1 MNKTKLGRLGEDL
14 ACEYLVDK
22 GYKIIGRNYREK
34 WDELDIVARS
44 QDKTLIFVEVKT
56 INTAGGDENS
66 MIMPEDNLTKSKMR
80 KLKRACQSFALKRP
94 EFVDEN
100 KGWRIDLVAITTM
113 SDKEPKIR
121 HYENI

>member
-80 KLKRACQSFALKRP
+80 KLKRACQS
-94 EFVDEN
+94 
-100 KGWRIDLVAITTM
+100 
-113 SDKEPKIR
+113 
-121 HYENI
+121 